1 MEKIEIKNE
10 KEQTVFDLILSAR
23 PNLNFNF
30 LKTVLRKKDIRVN
43 GKKIDDNCLIY
54 PNDIVVAFFP
64 EREKKQV
71 EIAYQDKNILIAIKP
86 QGMEV
91 TKQDKTFDQSECLEE
106 IFSPFV
112 ACHRL
117 DKNTAG
123 LVVMAKNKKI
133 YDIMC
138 ETIKQHKLK
147 KYYEAIVSGKVE
159 KQQNFIDYI
168 EKKDGYVVVHKTET
182 NGAKIAK
189 TNYWLIKNFGELS
202 LLNIEILTGRTHQI
216 RAQLAS
222 HSIFVL
228 GDERYGKKEINKK
241 YHIKKQQLFAY
252 KIEFNDMPNDLKYL
266 NKKVIETKPHFEE
279 FLKKYEQN

>member
-1 MEKIEIKNE
+1 MEKIEIKSE

-43 GKKIDDNCLIY
+43 GKKIDDNCPIY

-64 EREKKQV
+64 EREKKQI
-71 EIAYQDKNILIAIKP
+71 EIAYQDKNILVAIKP

-106 IFSPFV
+106 IFNPFV

-123 LVVMAKNKKI
+123 LVVMAKNKNI
-133 YDIMC
+133 YDLMC
-138 ETIKQHKLK
+138 EAIKQHKLK
-147 KYYEAIVSGKVE
+147 KYYEAIVSGRVE
-159 KQQNFIDYI
+159 KQQNFVDYI
-168 EKKDGYVVVHKTET
+168 EKKDGYVVLHKTEK

>member
-1 MEKIEIKNE
+1 MEKIEIKSE
-10 KEQTVFDLILSAR
+10 IEQTVFDLILSVR

-54 PNDIVVAFFP
+54 PDDIVVAFFP
-64 EREKKQV
+64 EREKKQI
-71 EIAYQDKNILIAIKP
+71 EIAYQDKNILVAIKP

-106 IFSPFV
+106 IFSTFV

-133 YDIMC
+133 YDLMC
-138 ETIKQHKLK
+138 EAIKQHKLK

-159 KQQNFIDYI
+159 KQQSFVDYI
-168 EKKDGYVVVHKTET
+168 EKKDGCVVVHKTEK

-266 NKKVIETKPHFEE
+266 NKKVIETKPNFEE

>member
-1 MEKIEIKNE
+1 MEKIEIKSE

-43 GKKIDDNCLIY
+43 GKKIDDNCIIY
-54 PNDIVVAFFP
+54 PNDIVVAYFP
-64 EREKKQV
+64 GREKKQV
-71 EIAYQDKNILIAIKP
+71 EIAYQDKNILVAIKP

-91 TKQDKTFDQSECLEE
+91 TKQDKAFDQSECLEE
-106 IFSPFV
+106 IFSPFL

-133 YDIMC
+133 YDLMC
-138 ETIKQHKLK
+138 DAIKQRKLK
-147 KYYEAIVSGKVE
+147 KYYESIVSGKVE
-159 KQQNFIDYI
+159 KQQNFVDYI
-168 EKKDGYVVVHKTET
+168 EKKDGYVVVHKTEK

-189 TNYWLIKNFGELS
+189 TNYCLIKNFGELS

-222 HSIFVL
+222 HNIFVL

-241 YHIKKQQLFAY
+241 YHLKKQQLFAY

-266 NKKVIETKPHFEE
+266 NKKIIETKPPFEE
-279 FLKKYEQN
+279 FLKKNEQN

>member
-1 MEKIEIKNE
+1 MEKIEIRSE

-43 GKKIDDNCLIY
+43 GKKIDDNCIIY
-54 PNDIVVAFFP
+54 PNDIVVAYFP
-64 EREKKQV
+64 GREKKQV
-71 EIAYQDKNILIAIKP
+71 EIAYQDKNILVAIKP

-91 TKQDKTFDQSECLEE
+91 TKQDKAFDQSECLEE
-106 IFSPFV
+106 IFSPFL

-133 YDIMC
+133 CDLMC
-138 ETIKQHKLK
+138 DAIKQHKLK
-147 KYYEAIVSGKVE
+147 KYYQAIVYGKVE
-159 KQQNFIDYI
+159 KQQNFVDYI
-168 EKKDGYVVVHKTET
+168 EKKDGYVVVHRTEK
-182 NGAKIAK
+182 NGTKIAK
-189 TNYWLIKNFGELS
+189 TNYCLIKNFGELS

-222 HSIFVL
+222 HNIFVL

-241 YHIKKQQLFAY
+241 YHLKKQQLFAY

-266 NKKVIETKPHFEE
+266 NKKIIETKPPFEE
-279 FLKKYEQN
+279 FLKKNEQN